1 MAIPLR
7 ITATFYTFVLSNTRC
22 YSAARSSTVYTA
34 ITRAIAKASILA
46 AAGLWL
52 CACIYRID
60 IQQGNLLEESVID
73 QVEIGMTRSQV
84 QFLLGSPMVADSFH
98 QDRWDYTYYF
108 KQGRSREVERR
119 WFIVYFEND
128 RVATLDKN
136 AAIEPPS

>member
-1 MAIPLR
+1 M
-7 ITATFYTFVLSNTRC
+7 
-22 YSAARSSTVYTA
+22 YTA

-84 QFLLGSPMVADSFH
+84 QFLLGSPMVEDSFH
-98 QDRWDYTYYF
+98 PDRWDYTYYF
-108 KQGRSREVERR
+108 QAGRSQDIVRR

-128 RVATLDKN
+128 RVTDYEKN
-136 AAIEPPS
+136 AVIEPSA